1 LPIRLSFTTPGF
13 LIGEFQIS
21 APELVV
27 RDIPVDVV
35 LVEVM
40 IIRLIGKAGIRRY
53 GYTGLKDIRAEIK
66 PLVAILNRFQYRLQR
81 MVSSDIGK

>member
-1 LPIRLSFTTPGF
+1 VPFTVFGF
-13 LIGEFQIS
+13 LIGEFRIS

-40 IIRLIGKAGIRRY
+40 FIRLIGKAGIRRY
-53 GYTGLKDIRAEIK
+53 GCTGLKDIRAEMTSIYWNWRGRC
-66 PLVAILNRFQYRLQR
+66 ANR
-81 MVSSDIGK
+81 G